1 VLAVGGILF
10 CGWLLATRTASQ
22 LEMLAAILVTG
33 AALRALARWTRGA
46 ATV

>member
-1 VLAVGGILF
+1 MLF

-33 AALRALARWTRGA
+33 AVLRGVAQWRRSGETA
-46 ATV
+46 

>member
-1 VLAVGGILF
+1 VLALGGMLF

-33 AALRALARWTRGA
+33 AALRAVAHWTRGA
-46 ATV
+46 ATA